1 MNVFRA
7 IMENSGDIVPF
18 MKEVLKEGPSRNMVK
33 IYALGSALT
42 LLGMVGGMVEMILLP
57 FSGDS
62 PADGKQT
69 AELFMD
75 KKRRERLLLKS
86 HHVQIPT
93 EAEDILSVVVPEV
106 KPKHLGMVTRRS
118 SATRLHAS

>member
-1 MNVFRA
+1 
-7 IMENSGDIVPF
+7 MENSGDIVPF

-57 FSGDS
+57 FSGDN
-62 PADGKQT
+62 PAEGEQT

-75 KKRRERLLLKS
+75 KKRREKLLL
-86 HHVQIPT
+86 
-93 EAEDILSVVVPEV
+93 
-106 KPKHLGMVTRRS
+106 
-118 SATRLHAS
+118 